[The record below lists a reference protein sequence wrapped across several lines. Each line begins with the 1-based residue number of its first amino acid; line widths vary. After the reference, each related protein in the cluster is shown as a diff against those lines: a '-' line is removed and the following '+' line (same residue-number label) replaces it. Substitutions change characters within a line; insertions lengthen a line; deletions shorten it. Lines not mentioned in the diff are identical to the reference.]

1 MILRSMMAQSRHY
14 CQQPQFIALPA
25 NAAGNCVSGRHFLLS
40 CSTCISIQSC
50 ILYSEIKKT
59 RLARLT
65 RLISSPTCLG
75 RWLHN
80 CKQQHHMMTAIL
92 WLTYTSLYNDNE
104 HNHNDDWDD
113 NNNRGNNDVSD
124 YVA

>member
-1 MILRSMMAQSRHY
+1 
-14 CQQPQFIALPA
+14 
-25 NAAGNCVSGRHFLLS
+25 
-40 CSTCISIQSC
+40 
-50 ILYSEIKKT
+50 
-59 RLARLT
+59 
-65 RLISSPTCLG
+65 
-75 RWLHN
+75 
-80 CKQQHHMMTAIL
+80 MTAIL